1 MEPVPNR
8 ANNRDTFSSL
18 VGRNFPSCPSC
29 FSPMAED
36 SPTSRVDKKTQ
47 ICPNCYAKEVTRDV
61 VLSEPVYRLDTS
73 GSIEDVMGRF
83 SELAEPARQQERRQN
98 KANAQEI
105 QHRTRLK
112 NSGPVPEPTS
122 VRNWTVNYDKNPYT
136 GGIQA
141 MASAEHAPLSHL
153 AILDHETGRV
163 SYGLHGTPIP
173 PNYVAVHINKVLKNH
188 WKTHFQK

>member
-1 MEPVPNR
+1 
-8 ANNRDTFSSL
+8 
-18 VGRNFPSCPSC
+18 
-29 FSPMAED
+29 
-36 SPTSRVDKKTQ
+36 
-47 ICPNCYAKEVTRDV
+47 
-61 VLSEPVYRLDTS
+61 
-73 GSIEDVMGRF
+73 MGRF